1 MFATLRGQVHEA
13 CLVLSKATSI
23 VYGRSV
29 VARSEDV
36 AVPVPGPNEVAGRFA
51 VHVTGVG
58 HAMYAAAVAGLGVL
72 LLSSAF
78 IYVWAPIPRWIPG
91 RAVLA
96 CAAGV
101 LMLAVAAGLLLRKT
115 VVLCSAVLALVFL
128 GWLLLLQVPQL
139 IATPSE
145 ELLWSG
151 GAQLM
156 TVVAGGWV
164 LFASLGAPTERSGR
178 WMRGDLGVHRARSLF
193 AVALPVFGIH
203 HFFHAAEAAA
213 AIPAWL
219 PFPLGWGYLTGVA
232 HIIAGVAILVGIMPR
247 LAATLEAI
255 MIGVFVLL
263 IHVPGMLAAPA
274 DPLQWT
280 MFLVAAAIGSA
291 ASIVARSYAG
301 DRGQPR

>member
-1 MFATLRGQVHEA
+1 
-13 CLVLSKATSI
+13 
-23 VYGRSV
+23 
-29 VARSEDV
+29 
-36 AVPVPGPNEVAGRFA
+36 
-51 VHVTGVG
+51 
-58 HAMYAAAVAGLGVL
+58 
-72 LLSSAF
+72 
-78 IYVWAPIPRWIPG
+78 
-91 RAVLA
+91 
-96 CAAGV
+96 
-101 LMLAVAAGLLLRKT
+101 
-115 VVLCSAVLALVFL
+115 
-128 GWLLLLQVPQL
+128 
-139 IATPSE
+139 
-145 ELLWSG
+145 
-151 GAQLM
+151 
-156 TVVAGGWV
+156 
-164 LFASLGAPTERSGR
+164 
-178 WMRGDLGVHRARSLF
+178 
-193 AVALPVFGIH
+193 VALPVFGIH

-301 DRGQPR
+301 GRGQPR